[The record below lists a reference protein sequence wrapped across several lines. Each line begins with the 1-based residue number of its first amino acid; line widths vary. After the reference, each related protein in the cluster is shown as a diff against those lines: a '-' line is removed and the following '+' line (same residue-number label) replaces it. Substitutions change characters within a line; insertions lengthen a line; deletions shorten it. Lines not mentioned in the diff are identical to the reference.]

1 MLNEAW
7 GKNRD
12 KKLWV
17 GLFLFSFLSVVGQK
31 LNLSWVGLRVARF
44 SVNRKAVKWSVVL
57 NFLRHCQGST
67 VVFYHWR

>member
-1 MLNEAW
+1 VLNEAW

-44 SVNRKAVKWSVVL
+44 SVCPL
-57 NFLRHCQGST
+57 NGLLNINPSLSR
-67 VVFYHWR
+67 